1 MPTAYFQN
9 YQQEHKE
16 ELNKYRREL
25 SNKMYHNDPEYR
37 EKVKKRALEYYYRK
51 KAQKQVSIDS
61 D

>member
-1 MPTAYFQN
+1 MPTAYFQK

-16 ELNKYRREL
+16 ELNKYRKEL
-25 SNKMYHNDPEYR
+25 SKKMYNNDPEYK

-51 KAQKQVSIDS
+51 KAEKQVSNDS